1 MKDTRKSPE
10 VGSNGDSKEKA
21 KKKLN
26 GADIL
31 IKALESEGV
40 DTIFGYPGGAVLPI
54 YDAIYH
60 CKTIRHIL
68 PRHEQGA
75 AHAADGYARSTGK
88 PGVCIATSGPGAT
101 NLITGITTAYMDS
114 IPMVIFTG
122 QVPTGN
128 IGKDSFQEAD
138 ITGIVLPITKHAVL
152 VKDVRELSKTIREA
166 FHIATTGRPGPVLVD
181 IPKDVTVAE
190 TEFEYPPKIELPG
203 YRLAAEGRAGKQI
216 ERAVKLLKEA
226 KKPVIIAGGGVI
238 HSEASEPLQ
247 QLAEKAR
254 IPVANTVMG
263 KGSFP
268 GDHELY
274 IGTPGMHGS
283 AFTNYSVTESDL
295 LLAVGVRF
303 SDRVTGDVN
312 TFAPNAKI
320 IQVDIDA
327 AEINKNV
334 LVDFPII
341 GNARDILEK
350 LARSVEPLDT
360 EEWLSQIDSWKRD
373 YPLSYCQ
380 GNNALKPQ
388 CVVEKI
394 NKIAGENSFYVVDTG
409 QHQMWAVQYLCC
421 KRPRSFLT
429 SGGLGTMGFSF
440 PASMGVQI
448 AHPDADVITIVGD
461 GSFQMN
467 SQELATAVYY
477 ELPLNVCILN
487 NNYLGMVRQWQDLF
501 FGKRYSHVEITQ
513 PDFVKLAESY
523 GAVGIRV
530 EKKEEVEDALRS
542 SLKTPKTVVIDFR
555 IEKEENVF
563 PMVPAGG
570 AIDKMLGR

>member
-1 MKDTRKSPE
+1 MSSAKKSLE
-10 VGSNGDSKEKA
+10 VKNHGDSK
-21 KKKLN
+21 KKVDKLK

-31 IKALESEGV
+31 IKALEYEGV

-54 YDAIYH
+54 YDSIYH

-88 PGVCIATSGPGAT
+88 PGVCVATSGPGAT

-114 IPMVIFTG
+114 IPMIIFTG
-122 QVPTGN
+122 QVPSGN

-152 VKDVRELSKTIREA
+152 VKDVKELAKTIREA
-166 FHIATTGRPGPVLVD
+166 FHIATTGRPGPVLID
-181 IPKDVTVAE
+181 IPKDITVEE
-190 TEFEYPPKIELPG
+190 TEFEYPPQIYLPG
-203 YRLAAEGRAGKQI
+203 YRLATEGRAGKQI
-216 ERAVKLLKEA
+216 ERACKLIKEA

-238 HSEASEPLQ
+238 HADASEALLQ
-247 QLAEKAR
+247 FAEKLKS
-254 IPVANTVMG
+254 PVANTVMG

-274 IGTPGMHGS
+274 LGTPGMHGS
-283 AFTNYSVTESDL
+283 ACTNYAVTEADL
-295 LLAVGVRF
+295 LIAVGMRF
-303 SDRVTGDVN
+303 SDRVTGDVKS
-312 TFAPNAKI
+312 FAPNAKI
-320 IQVDIDA
+320 IQIDIDA

-334 LVDFPII
+334 LVDLPII
-341 GNARDILEK
+341 GNARDILER
-350 LARSVEPLDT
+350 LNQSVEPLDT
-360 EEWLSQIDSWKRD
+360 ENWLSQIKSWKKD

-380 GNNALKPQ
+380 EKDTIKPQ
-388 CVVEKI
+388 YILEKI
-394 NKIAGENSFYVVDTG
+394 NNIADNNSFYVVDTG
-409 QHQMWAVQYLCC
+409 QHQMWAAQYLCC
-421 KRPRSFLT
+421 RRPRSFMT

-440 PASMGVQI
+440 PASIGVQI
-448 AHPDADVITIVGD
+448 AQPDSDVITIVGD

-467 SQELATAVYY
+467 SQELATAVHYK
-477 ELPLNVCILN
+477 LPLNIFIFN
-487 NNYLGMVRQWQDLF
+487 NYYLGMVRQWQDLF

-530 EKKEEVEDALRS
+530 EKAEEVEDAIRK
-542 SLKTPKTVVIDFR
+542 SLETPKTVVIDFR